1 MISKKF
7 FKEIN
12 YKNCTI
18 LLEDYEADYIL
29 ELLTNKKSINKKSI
43 SESLLNFIV
52 NCDKRYFKPSNINEI
67 SNNILEAIGRSYDS
81 DTITGNLSKQKQL
94 ADRGIFFDNGIYL
107 EDDVINFDIDGKKS
121 MRKISNED
129 EANIVAHN
137 LIKMTINKSN

>member
-94 ADRGIFFDNGIYL
+94 ADRGIF
-107 EDDVINFDIDGKKS
+107 
-121 MRKISNED
+121 
-129 EANIVAHN
+129 
-137 LIKMTINKSN
+137 LIMAFI